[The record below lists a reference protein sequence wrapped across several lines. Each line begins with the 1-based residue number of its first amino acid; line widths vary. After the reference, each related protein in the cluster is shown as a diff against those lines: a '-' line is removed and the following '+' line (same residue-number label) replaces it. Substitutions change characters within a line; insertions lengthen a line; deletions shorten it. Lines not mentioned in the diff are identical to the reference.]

1 MQLLPLYIQNLTRC
15 QGYSK
20 YSCKIYSDG
29 AITVCD
35 AMYHAQSKLRIDEL
49 VRDTDLLKQR
59 YLYIKDYLPLKDPK
73 CAQCVSLVQC
83 GGQVFCRDKKAMCD
97 YQSEYNEK
105 EFIKTY
111 IKHLLNGNAKY
122 FVKIS

>member
-1 MQLLPLYIQNLTRC
+1 MHCMRSKLTRC

-73 CAQCVSLVQC
+73 CAQCASLVQC
-83 GGQVFCRDKKAMCD
+83 GGQVFCREKKKCVTI
-97 YQSEYNEK
+97 NLNITRK
-105 EFIKTY
+105 N
-111 IKHLLNGNAKY
+111 LLKLILSTFWMETQN
-122 FVKIS
+122 IS

>member
-1 MQLLPLYIQNLTRC
+1 MQLLPLYIQKLTRC

-49 VRDTDLLKQR
+49 VR
-59 YLYIKDYLPLKDPK
+59 
-73 CAQCVSLVQC
+73 

-122 FVKIS
+122 FVNIS